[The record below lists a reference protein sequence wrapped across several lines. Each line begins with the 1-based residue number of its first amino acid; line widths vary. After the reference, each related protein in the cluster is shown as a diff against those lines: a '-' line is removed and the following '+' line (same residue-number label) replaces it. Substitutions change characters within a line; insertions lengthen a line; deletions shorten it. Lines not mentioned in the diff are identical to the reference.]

1 MGKRSNVR
9 LQWRG
14 TSESEERFRIGLGEG
29 YFRIGGDFSRLGAT
43 KRDTSEGVLQK
54 GYFRRGTS
62 ERYIKKLLKA
72 QGYFKIPRGIGGKL
86 PSKRGTS

>member
-1 MGKRSNVR
+1 M
-9 LQWRG
+9 
-14 TSESEERFRIGLGEG
+14 
-29 YFRIGGDFSRLGAT
+29 GAT
-43 KRDTSEGVLQK
+43 KRGTSEGVLQK
-54 GYFRRGTS
+54 GDFRRGTS